1 MRKESEKR
9 EVKENL
15 HKKAI
20 NDQLMMPNA
29 RRGESSALLWLFHH
43 ELIIIEGQVI

>member
-1 MRKESEKR
+1 MRRCGTKEMRKESEKR

-29 RRGESSALLWLFHH
+29 RCEEFSSGMA
-43 ELIIIEGQVI
+43 ISS